1 MGNVGKM
8 EGVTQRTPGEGEP
21 PCQADSALCSL
32 PLALSPAV
40 KHPGE
45 VCGPT
50 HFQCVSTGRCIP
62 ASFHCDEESD
72 CPDRSDEFGC
82 SE

>member
-1 MGNVGKM
+1 MSCLC
-8 EGVTQRTPGEGEP
+8 P
-21 PCQADSALCSL
+21 AASALCSL

-40 KHPGE
+40 KQPGE

-50 HFQCVSTGRCIP
+50 HFQCVSTNRCIP